1 MTVTMDPW
9 SIDPRPDRRGPR
21 SIAVLLLL
29 GAVLLGLAGLDAL
42 QHGALEDL
50 PDGQVEMT
58 IETPNLNDEI
68 EVTPEQY
75 QAFHDEAR
83 DSGAYAWRGWSL
95 VIGMTSVAVGSLGLY
110 ALKPWGPRLASLG
123 AIVALVGGSV
133 GGFRFQAAAEA
144 TMEGMLVDTQTYLA
158 LACSVMTGLCLAMA
172 AMPLFNHRARLA
184 LFSEEE

>member
-1 MTVTMDPW
+1 MQSWD
-9 SIDPRPDRRGPR
+9 IDHRPDRQGPR
-21 SIAVLLLL
+21 SIAVLLFL

-50 PDGQVEMT
+50 PAGQVEMT

-83 DSGAYAWRGWSL
+83 ESGAYAWRGWSL
-95 VIGMTSVAVGSLGLY
+95 VVGMSFVAMGSVGLFL
-110 ALKPWGPRLASLG
+110 LKSWGPRLSTVG
-123 AIVALVGGSV
+123 AAVALVGGSI
-133 GGFRFQAAAEA
+133 GGLRFQSAASS

-158 LACSVMTGLCLAMA
+158 LGCSVMTGLCLAMA
-172 AMPLFNHRARLA
+172 VLPLFNHRARLA
-184 LFSEEE
+184 LFAEEE

>member
-1 MTVTMDPW
+1 MSMSMDPW
-9 SIDPRPDRRGPR
+9 AIDPRPDRRGPR
-21 SIAVLLLL
+21 SIAVLLAL

-42 QHGALEDL
+42 QHHALEDL
-50 PDGQVEMT
+50 PAGQVEMT
-58 IETPNLNDEI
+58 IETPNLNDDV

-95 VIGMTSVAVGSLGLY
+95 VAGMSLVVIGSVGLY
-110 ALKPWGPRLASLG
+110 ALKPWGARLSCLG
-123 AIVALVGGSV
+123 AVVGLVGGSI

-184 LFSEEE
+184 LFPEEE